1 MPVKLRELER
11 LRRPAPGFRPGAR
24 SAARTLGPAI
34 LASALALAAVPVAG
48 QTGSPPED
56 PGSTGPVRP
65 LTAERFHL
73 PDGQLGAL
81 ISTLLESNPQVAA
94 LRARSRA
101 AFQRVPQEKSLP
113 DPLFTYRYFAKT
125 PETRVGPQDHWLEF
139 SQSVPWG
146 GKREQQSLR
155 AQSLATGTSW
165 EAEDLER
172 ALVAQLKRGYFE
184 AAYLQEALTVNSEE
198 RDLLRRFEEIA
209 LKRYATGQGIQQSV
223 VKVQTDISRLDDA
236 ETELRQRL
244 DAVLR
249 RMSELTGRPESPLT
263 LGPIELLLPDLTF
276 DAQELEQLAVTG
288 HPRVRAME
296 QQVEADGHWVK
307 RRKLDARPDFRLGV
321 GYIVVG
327 DREDIAGTTNPPED
341 NGKDALALTVG
352 INIPLYRQRIRA
364 GVAEASESEQTHRE
378 LLNAVRDRLRF
389 DVQEA
394 VLRLDALGDRGRL
407 FHAVIIPQAEE
418 SLASAEAAYATDRL
432 GFLDLL
438 DAERILFRSRL
449 SYHRLV
455 SDLWI
460 ALADLELSVASA
472 YPGPLPGEGGTATG
486 APS

>member
-1 MPVKLRELER
+1 MPVKLRKLER
-11 LRRPAPGFRPGAR
+11 RRRPGRPFRLGAPP
-24 SAARTLGPAI
+24 AARALGPVI
-34 LASALALAAVPVAG
+34 LASALALAAAPVPDQSGPASG
-48 QTGSPPED
+48 EQRSP
-56 PGSTGPVRP
+56 GPARP
-65 LTAERFHL
+65 LTADRFHV
-73 PDGQLGAL
+73 PDGQFGGL
-81 ISTLLESNPQVAA
+81 ISTLLEENPQIAA

-101 AFQRVPQEKSLP
+101 SFQRVPQENSLP

-146 GKREQQSLR
+146 GKRKQQSLR

-172 ALVAQLKRGYFE
+172 TLVAQLKRGYFE
-184 AAYLQEALTVNSEE
+184 VAYLQEALTVNSEE
-198 RDLLRRFEEIA
+198 RELLRRFEGIA

-223 VKVQTDISRLDDA
+223 VKVQTDISRLDDG

-249 RMSELTGRPESPLT
+249 RISELTGRPELPLT
-263 LGPIELLLPDLTF
+263 LGPIELLLPDLAF
-276 DAQELEQLAVTG
+276 DAQELEQLAVTE
-288 HPRVRAME
+288 HPRVRAIE
-296 QQVEADGHWVK
+296 QRVEADGHWVK
-307 RRKLDARPDFRLGV
+307 RRKLDSRPDFRLGI

-327 DREDIAGTTNPPED
+327 EREDLAGMINPPED

-352 INIPLYRQRIRA
+352 INIPLYRKRIRA
-364 GVAEASESEQTHRE
+364 GVAEASESEQTHLE
-378 LLNAVRDRLRF
+378 LLNAVRDRVRY

-394 VLRLDALGDRGRL
+394 ALRLDSLGERGRL
-407 FHAVIIPQAEE
+407 FRAVIIPQAEE

-460 ALADLELSVASA
+460 ALADLELSMASA
-472 YPGPLPGEGGTATG
+472 YPGPLPGEGDTTTG
-486 APS
+486 AQS